1 MTVAEAIPMKDRTRD
16 LAKDWPVALYD
27 VLKGAGVCQM
37 SYVPDAGHSTLIRL
51 FGEDKEVTT
60 TVLTTE
66 EEGIAI
72 ATGAWLGGQRSVVLM
87 QSSGVGN
94 CINMLS
100 LPVQTRTPLL
110 MLVTMRGEWAEFNP
124 WQVPMGQATEASL
137 RAIGV
142 TVLRA
147 ETGEDLVEVVEQ
159 AAGMAFDA
167 DQQIAVLIGQRL
179 LGKKKW

>member
-1 MTVAEAIPMKDRTRD
+1 MTAADALPTVP
-16 LAKDWPVALYD
+16 DWPAALYR
-27 VLKGAGVCQM
+27 VLRDAGVVQM
-37 SYVPDAGHSTLIRL
+37 SFVPDAGHAALIRL
-51 FGEDKEVTT
+51 LSEDPEVRTNI
-60 TVLTTE
+60 LTTE

-72 ATGAWLGGQRSVVLM
+72 ATGAWLGGQRAVVLM

-100 LPVQTRTPLL
+100 LPVQARVPLL

-124 WQVPMGQATEASL
+124 WQVPMGQATEPAL
-137 RAIGV
+137 EAIGM

-147 ETGEDLVEVVEQ
+147 ETADDVVEVVAQ
-159 AAGMAFDA
+159 AARMAFEA

-179 LGKKKW
+179 LGAKKW